1 MNGKEWVN
9 GSNIGLAAVGG
20 CMATG
25 IELVAT
31 RMLAPF
37 YGSGLT
43 VWAAVLAAVLAG
55 FACGYFAGGQWFG
68 RGRPRSDVGGL
79 YLLCAGY
86 LLLAGWLCAPLMAWS
101 YALCGHNGVIPMGVV
116 LATPPIALLAA
127 ATPGLLSAPAA
138 GEPAAGKATGRLYG
152 ASTIGGMIGIFG
164 YGFWLMPLL
173 GVFLAWLTLIG
184 GTCLLGLAATLL
196 LRTGARW
203 RLVAGLVIACGG
215 MAWAMV
221 RPHVLPDHIRLK
233 SVDMMGELIVTDLP
247 LEPEYGG
254 GPRRMILN
262 NRIAQ
267 TAVDPTT
274 GVSLWDY
281 THYLSSLAGLQ
292 PVGSR
297 VLLLGL
303 AGGSVADELAS
314 QGLQVDAVDIDP
326 RLPVIARTHFHL
338 DPTVKVIV
346 DDARHYLNTCAKTY
360 DLIVYDLFAG
370 EGQPSHVFSQEAFA
384 RAQGL
389 LSPSGMLLINGHGFW
404 DGAEG
409 LGARSL
415 AATLGDLGFNLY
427 SIPTPGAPIARNM
440 LLLAT
445 RGPLSLPQQPLRQNA
460 CCHAHVPDIRPAIQ
474 PLTAAD
480 YADGLLLTDDRPVL
494 DHLNRQAYQAWRD
507 YAIAHY
513 LIPLHA
519 HGLHYF

>member
-1 MNGKEWVN
+1 MNGKVWGN
-9 GSNIGLAAVGG
+9 GYDIGLAAVGG

-31 RMLAPF
+31 RMLSPF

-43 VWAAVLAAVLAG
+43 VWAAVLAAVLTG
-55 FACGYFAGGQWFG
+55 FAGGYFAGGQWFG

-127 ATPGLLSAPAA
+127 ATPGLLSGPAA
-138 GEPAAGKATGRLYG
+138 GEPVAGKATGRLYG

-203 RLVAGLVIACGG
+203 RLVAGLAIVCGG
-215 MAWAMV
+215 IAWVMV

-281 THYLSSLAGLQ
+281 THYLSSIAGLQ
-292 PVGSR
+292 PVDSR

-338 DPTVKVIV
+338 DPAVKVIV
-346 DDARHYLNTCAKTY
+346 DDARHYLNTCTKTY

-409 LGARSL
+409 LGTRSRVQPLQHTDSRCADRPQHAPLGDTRATVPAATAPAPKCLLPCPCSRHQICDPAAHGRRLCRRPAPDRRPPRARPLESPGLPSL
-415 AATLGDLGFNLY
+415 ARLCHRALPH
-427 SIPTPGAPIARNM
+427 SPARPWTP
-440 LLLAT
+440 LLLIA
-445 RGPLSLPQQPLRQNA
+445 PQP
-460 CCHAHVPDIRPAIQ
+460 
-474 PLTAAD
+474 T
-480 YADGLLLTDDRPVL
+480 
-494 DHLNRQAYQAWRD
+494 
-507 YAIAHY
+507 
-513 LIPLHA
+513 
-519 HGLHYF
+519 